1 MNYKE
6 YIELGFTRHDL
17 DDSVEKD
24 NTGYGGYILIYQLN
38 KKILIE
44 VYYDELQTP
53 RLFIE
58 KKDDKFSII
67 DLSIEQL
74 NKLVNN

>member
-17 DDSVEKD
+17 DDSVEMD

-38 KKILIE
+38 KKISIE

-53 RLFIE
+53 RLCVD
-58 KKDDKFSII
+58 KKDNKFAII

>member
-6 YIELGFTRHDL
+6 YIELGFTRLDL
-17 DDSVEKD
+17 DDSVEMD
-24 NTGYGGYILIYQLN
+24 NTGYGGYILKYQLN
-38 KKILIE
+38 KKISIE
-44 VYYDELQTP
+44 VYFDELQNP

-58 KKDDKFSII
+58 KKDSKYSII

-74 NKLVNN
+74 HKLVNN

>member
-17 DDSVEKD
+17 EDSVEMD

-53 RLFIE
+53 RLFVD
-58 KKDDKFSII
+58 KKDNKSAII

-74 NKLVNN
+74 IKLVNN

>member
-6 YIELGFTRHDL
+6 YIELGFKRHDL
-17 DDSVEKD
+17 DDSVEMD
-24 NTGYGGYILIYQLN
+24 NTGYGGYFLKYQLN
-38 KKILIE
+38 KKISIE

-58 KKDDKFSII
+58 KKDDKYGII
-67 DLSIEQL
+67 DLSLEQL
-74 NKLVNN
+74 NKLVKK

>member
-17 DDSVEKD
+17 EDSVEMD

-53 RLFIE
+53 RLYVD
-58 KKDDKFSII
+58 KKDNKSSII

-74 NKLVNN
+74 IKLVNN